1 LTSESIDEGSATM
14 AKDYSM
20 TVADAVAGVLA
31 GETGDLLREAVCP
44 PIGRFPCS

>member
-1 LTSESIDEGSATM
+1 
-14 AKDYSM
+14 M

-44 PIGRFPCS
+44 LSDDFHAHDRKDAPHRDVH